1 MYDLIFTERLPTLLA
16 AALLSFIA
24 SMLAGARQLWLK
36 GFLFNLAPAMGA
48 AFYVV
53 SFLPKV
59 HPNSLDLA
67 SALLFEFTFLI
78 IFYKAIAALF
88 SEISSVDERD
98 AVKVLKWTV
107 LIHVITFLPNVGA
120 VGFGIFSEGSRI
132 DYLYS
137 NRFAV
142 YLTYAG
148 VICSL
153 IEAAFLARLLTIRGR
168 IGIISIGVFLLNF
181 SLSVLAGS
189 KGGVFLWLIT
199 VISMIDY
206 RFFRINFIGILFLSI
221 IVLLSLYISALVVSV
236 FLNQDLMEFF
246 EIVISRFFLFNDAR
260 ALALDLRPISY
271 VDSTLF
277 SESFRS
283 LTRLF
288 GSEPQN
294 EPLGILLYKEAFFI
308 DNGSGA
314 NTSLMALVIYYTAP
328 GYSILPVFIA
338 TGGLFFVFYVSKLS
352 LGFFQDSRS
361 RLIVTVVW
369 TVAILSY
376 SQDFLAFQAL
386 FIMTVPLMLFLFIIR
401 PKFSLLSGQYQYV
414 R

>member
-16 AALLSFIA
+16 AVLLSLIA

-53 SFLPKV
+53 SFLPKI

-78 IFYKAIAALF
+78 IFYKALAAIF
-88 SEISSVDERD
+88 SEMSTVDERD
-98 AVKVLKWTV
+98 AVKVLKWAV
-107 LIHVITFLPNVGA
+107 LIHVITFLPNIGA

-137 NRFAV
+137 NRFAK
-142 YLTYAG
+142 YLTYAS
-148 VICSL
+148 VMISL

-168 IGIISIGVFLLNF
+168 IGIIGVGVFILNF
-181 SLSVLAGS
+181 SLSILSGS
-189 KGGVFLWLIT
+189 KGGVFLWLLT
-199 VISMIDY
+199 VMSLIDY
-206 RFFRINFIGILFLSI
+206 RFFRINFTQILFISI
-221 IVLLSLYISALVVSV
+221 TGLLSVYLSALVVSNFFNLDLTE
-236 FLNQDLMEFF
+236 FLD
-246 EIVISRFFLFNDAR
+246 IVISRFFLFNDAR
-260 ALALDLRPISY
+260 ALALDLRPIFY

-283 LTRLF
+283 LAGLF
-288 GSEPQN
+288 GAEPRN
-294 EPLGILLYKEAFFI
+294 DPLGILLYKEAFVI

-338 TGGLFFVFYVSKLS
+338 TVGLFFVYYVSKLS
-352 LGFFQDSRS
+352 LRLFQDTRS
-361 RLIVTVVW
+361 RLMVTVVW
-369 TVAILSY
+369 MVAILSY
-376 SQDFLAFQAL
+376 SQDFLAFQVL
-386 FIMTVPLMLFLFIIR
+386 FIMTVPLMVFLFIIR
-401 PKFSLLSGQYQYV
+401 PKSSLLSGQYQYV